1 MSSSSSLVA
10 IAASAVVGFS
20 LVATIFLAPEFAIA
34 AEASTNTSPPA
45 AHDIPN
51 KAPTKPVLSQ
61 KPDNNSGGNSG
72 SNSSSGSCTCPLDKE
87 KLWSRPKFA
96 DLRSTLDEA
105 DEVAALESVQVAL
118 SEVGDGSSYVWHR
131 RNGRLS
137 GIVQPTSS
145 FKDAAGQVCRHI
157 VVVLSAGSDSKR
169 AEGIAC
175 RLTNGRWQLEG

>member
-45 AHDIPN
+45 AHDIPH
-51 KAPTKPVLSQ
+51 KAPSKPVLSP
-61 KPDNNSGGNSG
+61 KPDNNSGRNSG
-72 SNSSSGSCTCPLDKE
+72 NGSCTCPLDKE

>member
-34 AEASTNTSPPA
+34 AEASTSAANVA
-45 AHDIPN
+45 AHDIAN
-51 KAPTKPVLSQ
+51 KAPTVPVLSQ
-61 KPDNNSGGNSG
+61 KPDNNSGSNSGNS
-72 SNSSSGSCTCPLDKE
+72 NCTCPLDKE

-96 DLRSTLDEA
+96 DLRSALDEA

-118 SEVGDGSSYVWHR
+118 SEVADGSSYVWHR

-145 FKDAAGQVCRHI
+145 FKDSAGQVCRHI
-157 VVVLSAGSDSKR
+157 VVVLSAGSDSKK

-175 RLTNGRWQLEG
+175 RLANGRWQLEG